1 MFKYICRRC
10 SIGLSKQDISFNKRY
25 SFGHL
30 LCFDCLCKIGD
41 FKLPE
46 NLSQSKLYKL
56 LGGTDIEF
64 EESQRKLEK
73 RFSNL
78 ERRRSKYEYH

>member
-1 MFKYICRRC
+1 MFKYVCRKC
-10 SIGLSKQDISFNKRY
+10 SVGLSKQDMTFNKTY

-41 FKLPE
+41 FQLPE

-56 LGGTDIEF
+56 LGGNDIEF

-73 RFSNL
+73 RFSKTMKM
-78 ERRRSKYEYH
+78 RSKFEYH